1 MSESRKGINNNFYG
15 KKHTAEAL
23 NSLVNAALNRSKLSK
38 PGVEVEITDLDTK
51 LTTSYESI
59 RKAAKAINSDIKSL
73 SRREK
78 SQLEKGIN
86 TPYRGKYIIV
96 FKRSSPA

>member
-1 MSESRKGINNNFYG
+1 M
-15 KKHTAEAL
+15 
-23 NSLVNAALNRSKLSK
+23 NRTKLSRG
-38 PGVEVEITDLDTK
+38 GVEVEVTDLDTK
-51 LTTSYESI
+51 ITTSYESI

-86 TPYRGKYIIV
+86 TPYKGRYIVV
-96 FKRSSPA
+96 FKRFDN

>member
-1 MSESRKGINNNFYG
+1 MKNM
-15 KKHTAEAL
+15 
-23 NSLVNAALNRSKLSK
+23 ALNRTKL
-38 PGVEVEITDLDTK
+38 PNPVVEVEITDIETK
-51 LTTSYESI
+51 LTSRYESI

-86 TPYRGKYIIV
+86 TPYRGRYIIV
-96 FKRSSPA
+96 FNRSS